1 MKKRFTIFALSLCV
15 GIGLYASAEFKTH
28 CGYVGTT
35 VAPEYFEKASDYVD
49 YLQDLNRI
57 YCGEEGNI
65 SVEKIQRFEEPEQ
78 N

>member
-35 VAPEYFEKASDYVD
+35 VAPEYFKSVD
-49 YLQDLNRI
+49 EYAKYIQELNEI
-57 YCGEEGNI
+57 YCGEEGNV
-65 SVEKIQRFEEPEQ
+65 SVPKIERFQELKS